1 MAPPVPPEHI
11 TSDQDRLTQ
20 LNYENWL
27 NAFNN
32 FAAQQHK
39 YYEAEMTK
47 IRKSKK
53 VRVRSDM
60 NKSWIVSLTRENFL
74 IVFNNFVAQ
83 QFKFCDGDW

>member
-53 VRVRSDM
+53 VRSDM
-60 NKSWIVSLTRENFL
+60 SKSWIVT
-74 IVFNNFVAQ
+74 
-83 QFKFCDGDW
+83 